1 MQDLTTL
8 RRQLALIDRQIEAAE
23 AELEVLKMTR
33 RQLQTEAELHKL
45 FHNTEGF
52 LAVERDEGATRVG

>member
-1 MQDLTTL
+1 MQDLPPL
-8 RRQLALIDRQIEAAE
+8 RRQLDLIDRQIEAAE

-33 RQLQTEAELHKL
+33 RQLRTEAELHKL

-52 LAVERDEGATRVG
+52 LAFEPDKDATRAG

>member
-1 MQDLTTL
+1 MQDLPTL
-8 RRQLALIDRQIEAAE
+8 RRQLNLIERQIEAAE

-33 RQLQTEAELHKL
+33 RQLRTEAELHKL

-52 LAVERDEGATRVG
+52 LAVERAEAVKRAG